1 VSISPSRAWKPR
13 SHANLGRITTSS
25 GSFGFTTKIG
35 KPGAFNSRLRCRAKG
50 RSQGFF
56 NSTVRFAHITAA
68 RKQKQRLR
76 AVILPTMFNK
86 KTLIILSLSILLCG
100 CSKKIE
106 GEVFIVTNERGTVKL
121 SMTPIGI
128 IDQSEYDKL
137 NEFAESEK
145 GKISRIEK
153 ELNNL
158 EGERSEITTRKEQL
172 KKQGE
177 ISDALY
183 RRTLKLRFDYFD
195 EVRAGA
201 AENKSLDSELK
212 AMLDKSHADATALEA
227 EVKVLE
233 DRISQIEKRSQD
245 LKNSIIASKLNLSN
259 RIGEEVRKSTNT
271 ETNSDGAY
279 SMSIPSPDVFLV
291 AAAERS
297 LGGEIEYY
305 GWLLKADSGRLVLNN
320 GNLFY
325 SWSIPKE

>member
-1 VSISPSRAWKPR
+1 
-13 SHANLGRITTSS
+13 
-25 GSFGFTTKIG
+25 
-35 KPGAFNSRLRCRAKG
+35 
-50 RSQGFF
+50 
-56 NSTVRFAHITAA
+56 
-68 RKQKQRLR
+68 
-76 AVILPTMFNK
+76 
-86 KTLIILSLSILLCG
+86 
-100 CSKKIE
+100 
-106 GEVFIVTNERGTVKL
+106 
-121 SMTPIGI
+121 MTPIGI